1 MQKVGCDVVP
11 QDAYGDIHL
20 DLVFNNG
27 HIQRLRRGLGGFM
40 SLLGAIGTLLGAP
53 GLTTRSKEATRN
65 KGHYNDDTKS
75 AQGHHAH

>member
-40 SLLGAIGTLLGAP
+40 SLLGAIG
-53 GLTTRSKEATRN
+53 R
-65 KGHYNDDTKS
+65 Y
-75 AQGHHAH
+75 